1 MRDRSYFDES
11 PALFE
16 KNYVN
21 EGGISSQQRATEMVK
36 DNTILGTGTYSSQ
49 QVEDTLQA
57 HIHSLK
63 SGQGEVM
70 DPSVQHRFDSSIHT
84 HLLQM

>member
-11 PALFE
+11 PAIFD
-16 KNYVN
+16 NN
-21 EGGISSQQRATEMVK
+21 CAQDGGITSQQRATERGK
-36 DNTILGTGTYSSQ
+36 ETILGTYSSQ

-57 HIHSLK
+57 HVQSLK
-63 SGQGEVM
+63 SGQGDIV
-70 DPSVQHRFDSSIHT
+70 DPSLQHRFDASSHT

>member
-16 KNYVN
+16 KNYAN
-21 EGGISSQQRATEMVK
+21 EAGISSQQRATEMVK

-49 QVEDTLQA
+49 QVEDTL
-57 HIHSLK
+57 
-63 SGQGEVM
+63 
-70 DPSVQHRFDSSIHT
+70 
-84 HLLQM
+84 